1 MDISLNAFRKYQR
14 LEFKLQKAK
23 LDLTFLEDCKKNKVI
38 PKFLNFKLA
47 NRDLQN
53 SNAYLQCQR
62 KLLNEEISIVKH
74 SRIAVLSLEVTEV
87 ISKLTALVSTIDAI
101 HLRSVCDRENS
112 AKLRHHE
119 RIQQKK
125 LFRLCGD
132 ASKSSIP
139 NHDKVIFNYSS
150 RTFTDAEKTLLARGL
165 NFSLPPHRPRFC
177 DFLAPFE
184 KLYGILKKEP
194 ISKNPINGFNEELIK
209 TRKNDIA
216 LMGYKTYIPPKSIFS
231 DDEFKIIEGLQK
243 DNNIYLIK
251 PDKGNGV
258 VIINRTDYNSRML
271 NILDDNTKFERINLK
286 KSNIY
291 KETTRREDA
300 VRTLINELKSI
311 MI

>member
-1 MDISLNAFRKYQR
+1 LNQ
-14 LEFKLQKAK
+14 
-23 LDLTFLEDCKKNKVI
+23 
-38 PKFLNFKLA
+38 
-47 NRDLQN
+47 
-53 SNAYLQCQR
+53 
-62 KLLNEEISIVKH
+62 EISIKH
-74 SRIAVLSLEVTEV
+74 SRITVLSLEVTEAL
-87 ISKLTALVSTIDAI
+87 SKLTALVSTIDAI

-132 ASKSSIP
+132 ASKSSTP
-139 NHDKVIFNYSS
+139 DPDKVIFNYSS
-150 RTFTDAEKTLLARGL
+150 GTLTDTEKILLARGL
-165 NFSLPPHRPRFC
+165 NFSLQPRRPRFC

-194 ISKNPINGFNEELIK
+194 IANNPINGFNEELIK
-209 TRKNDIA
+209 TRIKDIA
-216 LMGYKTYIPPKSIFS
+216 SMGYKTYIPPKSIFS

-271 NILDDNTKFERINLK
+271 NILDDNIKFERIDLK

-300 VRTLINELKSI
+300 VRTLINELKSNEIISEHLSKELNPIGSRPGI
-311 MI
+311 MYGLPM